1 MQGQCCELMSSF
13 SYDGVL
19 KDDYIFRLTDD
30 TGILQHSKYGVPD
43 PTHGYTTDDN
53 ARALIM
59 AILLYERY
67 RKEKYLDLVYLYL
80 SFLLNA
86 QNGDGRFRN
95 FMSYDRKWLE
105 KEGSEDCFGRCI
117 WALGFAISNPNTPA
131 CVKNNMKYMLQ
142 KALQS
147 VAVLDSPRAKA
158 YSIIGL
164 AYVNDNEKK
173 NIISDIALSLYRQ
186 YENNKDGE
194 WKWFE
199 NIVTYCNST
208 LPWSLFSAYRV
219 TGNKRFCDA
228 AEESL
233 GFLDSLTFT
242 NGYYKPIGCK
252 GWLSKGGEPAKFD
265 EQPVEA
271 CEASLAYME
280 AYMATGKE
288 AYLEKAT
295 ICRKWYTGN
304 NSMGLFLIDRDSGGC
319 FDGLTEKGVN
329 LNMGAESIISYV
341 ISYLT
346 APGPAQ

>member
-1 MQGQCCELMSSF
+1 MSCSF
-13 SYDGVL
+13 IPDSVL
-19 KDDYIFRLTDD
+19 KDDHIFMLTDD
-30 TGILQHSKYGVPD
+30 TGILQHSKFGVPD

-67 RKEKYLDLVYLYL
+67 KKKKYLDLVYRYS

-86 QNGDGRFRN
+86 QNGDGKFKN
-95 FMSYDRKWLE
+95 FMGYDRKWLE
-105 KEGSEDCFGRCI
+105 TEGSEDCFGRCV
-117 WALGFAISNPNTPA
+117 WAMGFAISNKNTPA
-131 CVKNNMKYMLQ
+131 CVKNTMKYMLQ
-142 KALQS
+142 KAIRPITTLNY
-147 VAVLDSPRAKA
+147 PRAKA

-164 AYVNDNEKK
+164 AYANDDDKR
-173 NIISDIALSLYRQ
+173 NIISDIAQSLYRL
-186 YENNKDGE
+186 YEDNRDGD

-199 NIVTYCNST
+199 NTVTYCNSV

-219 TGNKRFCDA
+219 TGNKQFHDA

-233 GFLDSLTFT
+233 GFLESLTFI
-242 NGYYKPIGCK
+242 NGYYKPVGCK
-252 GWLSKGGEPAKFD
+252 GWLLKGGKPAKFD

-280 AYMATGKE
+280 AYAATGKE
-288 AYLEKAT
+288 AYLEKAA
-295 ICRKWYTGN
+295 ICREWYTGN
-304 NSMGLFLIDRDSGGC
+304 NSMGLSLIDSDTGGC

-341 ISYLT
+341 ISCLA
-346 APGPAQ
+346 APGFMQ